1 MPIIDLTGQR
11 FGRLTVVS
19 IAENYVSPTGKSRHL
34 RWDCICDCGNKCTV
48 YGDALK
54 AGRTK
59 SCGCLQKENLNI
71 INKHGRIKTN
81 KYEIVG
87 ETVYVTVEKSEEKVI
102 CDLEDWEYLKEYY
115 WNLNTNG
122 YVTAVTSGRK
132 RAMMHKL
139 IMPDNTYEVVDHIN
153 RNKLDNRK
161 GNLRYTTYSVNAQNR
176 SLTPN
181 NKNGCFG
188 VRKSKNRWQ
197 AIITSYGKKIFIGSF
212 KTKEEAIA
220 ARKEAER
227 IYHKEKFV

>member
-19 IAENYVSPTGKSRHL
+19 RAENYVSPTGKSRHL

-161 GNLRYTTYSVNAQNR
+161 GNLRYTTYSVNA
-176 SLTPN
+176 
-181 NKNGCFG
+181 
-188 VRKSKNRWQ
+188 
-197 AIITSYGKKIFIGSF
+197 
-212 KTKEEAIA
+212 
-220 ARKEAER
+220 
-227 IYHKEKFV
+227 

>member
-19 IAENYVSPTGKSRHL
+19 RAENYVSPTGKSRHL

-122 YVTAVTSGRK
+122 YVTAATSGRK

>member
-11 FGRLTVVS
+11 FGRLTVVRR
-19 IAENYVSPTGKSRHL
+19 AENYASPTGKSRHL

-48 YGDALK
+48 NGDVLK

-122 YVTAVTSGRK
+122 YVTAVISGRK
-132 RAMMHKL
+132 HAMMHKL

-212 KTKEEAIA
+212 KTKEEAIT

>member
-11 FGRLTVVS
+11 FGRLTVVNR
-19 IAENYVSPTGKSRHL
+19 AENYISPTGKSRHL

-227 IYHKEKFV
+227 IYHKEKFI

>member
-19 IAENYVSPTGKSRHL
+19 RAENYVSPTGKSRHL

>member
-19 IAENYVSPTGKSRHL
+19 RAENYVSPTGKSRHL

-227 IYHKEKFV
+227 IYHKEKFI

>member
-11 FGRLTVVS
+11 FGRLTVVRR
-19 IAENYVSPTGKSRHL
+19 AENYVSPTGKSRHL

-48 YGDALK
+48 NGDFLK
-54 AGRTK
+54 EGRTK

-132 RAMMHKL
+132 NVRMHKL

-161 GNLRYTTYSVNAQNR
+161 ENLRYTTYSVNAQNR
-176 SLTPN
+176 TPN
-181 NKNGCFG
+181 NENGCFG
-188 VRKSKNRWQ
+188 VRKAKNRWQ
-197 AIITSYGKKIFIGSF
+197 ATITSNGKKIFIGSF
-212 KTKEEAIA
+212 KTKEEAIT